1 VTPADAYVI
10 RLAGDYDEPHLARL
24 AEVDSAPP
32 LEHPILL
39 GEIGG
44 RPAAALDLDTGRTI
58 ADPFVA
64 TAGLQAHLRMRA
76 GAYDA
81 SARAPGLKERIR
93 AAMSRTRV
101 VPA

>member
-1 VTPADAYVI
+1 MTDAYII
-10 RLAGDYDEPHLARL
+10 RLAGDYDERELARL
-24 AEVDSAPP
+24 AEIDSAAP

-44 RPAAALDLDTGRTI
+44 RPAAALDLDTGRAV

-64 TAGLQAHLRMRA
+64 TADLLDHLRLRA
-76 GAYDA
+76 GTYDA
-81 SARAPGLKERIR
+81 PARRPGLAERIQ
-93 AAMSRTRV
+93 AAMTRTRV

>member
-1 VTPADAYVI
+1 MTPADAYVI
-10 RLAGDYDEPHLARL
+10 RLAGDFDEPELARL
-24 AEVDSAPP
+24 AEIDSAAP

-44 RPAAALDLDTGRTI
+44 RPAAAIDLDTGRAI

-64 TAGLQAHLRMRA
+64 TAGLQAHLRLRA

-81 SARAPGLKERIR
+81 HARAPGLAERVR